1 MSRAYSF
8 AFWGM
13 IIFSAIYCF
22 VMLPTCAT
30 LNANVVYA
38 RTIIPDVV
46 SFFAKVIEVI
56 AISLGYAIA
65 IYAAYRLGTSANAKI
80 FSLYGGAAAIKCTL
94 SQCTQWVLE
103 GGIPAFNNGLIEQSL
118 WFIVLPLALEMIQ
131 FSIFFLIASKIT
143 KRYREENKSLLTGGV
158 ITPESDCGVYPVR
171 RLNNFKNPLLRGG
184 RLGGLVILISKV
196 ILTTIDEIYIT
207 LETRPI
213 ENLEEAI
220 TCALRYI
227 SDAICG
233 FMAYFII
240 VFALIMLLD
249 KAHKSSDTEKD
260 GAEA

>member
-22 VMLPTCAT
+22 VMLPVCAS
-30 LNANVVYA
+30 LSANVVYA
-38 RTIIPDVV
+38 RTVIPEVM

-65 IYAAYRLGTSANAKI
+65 IYAAYRLGGAANAKI

-94 SQCTQWVLE
+94 SQITQWWLE
-103 GGIPAFNNGLIEQSL
+103 GGIPAFNNGLLRESL
-118 WFIVLPLALEMIQ
+118 WFILLPWALEMIQ
-131 FSIFFLIASKIT
+131 FSIFFLIAKRAV
-143 KRYREENKSLLTGGV
+143 KRYRGENKSLLSGGA
-158 ITPESDCGVYPVR
+158 IMPENDGGVYPVR
-171 RLNNFKNPLLRGG
+171 KLNNFKNPLLRGG
-184 RLGGLVILISKV
+184 RVGGLVILISKV

-240 VFALIMLLD
+240 VFALIMLFD
-249 KAHKSSDTEKD
+249 KAHKSNDEEEEEE
-260 GAEA
+260 EA